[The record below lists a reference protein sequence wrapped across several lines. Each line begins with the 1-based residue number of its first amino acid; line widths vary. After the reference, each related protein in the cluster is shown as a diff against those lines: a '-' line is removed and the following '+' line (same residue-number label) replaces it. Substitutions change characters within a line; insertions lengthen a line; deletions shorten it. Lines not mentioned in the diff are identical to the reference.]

1 MARFWPNFDRKSA
14 GSVELFLAWCTGADF
29 ICSLSTNFGERR
41 WRDTAGISGSSDFAF
56 GRGSGTNFLDDSWD
70 SGILCRG
77 NYKCFASVGLAAV
90 ADFADSLRYIDG
102 YGGEPMN
109 NDNVFD
115 PKNPRAERARLRRT
129 LEKFNVLFGIGLA
142 LGFAGWFY
150 LVLFAHVALGWLLL
164 GVAAILLMLVVWV
177 DRGLKHIPL
186 GKTSNINDLLSG
198 DTMLAMMKTTE
209 IQPLARN
216 LLGETKS
223 GRFLSVRLFLT
234 LGVLDEIFVENQ
246 AEITL
251 TGALETARKVRERV
265 GSKQIGGA
273 DLLVAILEKTSSAEI
288 VLKRH
293 HLDFEDLYACVK
305 WFNYLYNLSK
315 DAKKPIR
322 SGGIARDLNFG
333 YIPTLQHYGQN
344 VSQRISRAARSQL
357 AYTDRNAALEKMVQ
371 IFSGNARQNV
381 ALIGPEGSGRS
392 LVVKAFAEELLD
404 EDSKVPRNL
413 KFRQIFKL
421 DASALLSSAGGERGN
436 LERLLTKIFNEAYAA
451 KNIILYL
458 NDAQL
463 FFREGIGSVDL
474 TNFLMPIIEAGNLRI
489 ILSIEEQEFLQ
500 LSSRKSGVANLFNR
514 VNIAATDEAGTMRVI
529 EDQVTVFEARFN
541 VFYTYLAMKE
551 AYRLGD
557 RYIND
562 RAEPGRALRML
573 EISAEY
579 AEDGIVTE
587 KSVQDAVETSL
598 GVKVKIA
605 GSHDDRE
612 RLLNME
618 DLIHERMVNQK
629 SAVKLVSSALQRA
642 AAGVRNQNR
651 PIGTFL
657 FLGPTGVG
665 KTELAK
671 AISDVY
677 FSGESQII
685 RLDLNEFVESSDVN
699 RLIADGAEDEMS
711 LTAQV
716 LKQPF
721 SIVLL
726 DEIEKAHPQVLT
738 ALLQVLD
745 EGMLRDIKNHEVSF
759 RDTIIVATS
768 NAGADLVRK
777 FVSEGQELAK
787 VKDEITN
794 HLIETGEFRPEFLNR
809 FDEICVFTPL
819 SKEDLLKVADLMIAS
834 TNKTLSTQKISVKL
848 DEEAKK
854 VLVEHG
860 YDPQLGARPMRR
872 IIQKTVENLV
882 AKAILAG
889 EAETGTEIAISAED
903 IKSELA

>member
-1 MARFWPNFDRKSA
+1 
-14 GSVELFLAWCTGADF
+14 
-29 ICSLSTNFGERR
+29 
-41 WRDTAGISGSSDFAF
+41 
-56 GRGSGTNFLDDSWD
+56 
-70 SGILCRG
+70 
-77 NYKCFASVGLAAV
+77 
-90 ADFADSLRYIDG
+90 
-102 YGGEPMN
+102 MN
-109 NDNVFD
+109 NFD
-115 PKNPRAERARLRRT
+115 PKNSRTERARLRRV
-129 LEKFNVLFGIGLA
+129 LEKFNAFFGIGLA
-142 LGFAGWFY
+142 LGFVSWFY
-150 LVLFAHVALGWLLL
+150 LVLFAHNAFGWLFL

-186 GKTSNINDLLSG
+186 GKTDNINDLLSG
-198 DTMLAMMKTTE
+198 DTMLVLMKTTQ
-209 IQPLARN
+209 IPPLAKN
-216 LLGETKS
+216 LLAETKS
-223 GRFLSVRLFLT
+223 GRFLSTRLFLT
-234 LGVLDEIFVENQ
+234 LGVLDEIFQENT
-246 AEITL
+246 AELQLSIIFE
-251 TGALETARKVRERV
+251 AARRVREQA

-273 DLLVAILEKTSSAEI
+273 DLLIAILEQCDSAET

-293 HLDFEDLYACVK
+293 HLDFEDLYACVR

-315 DAKKPIR
+315 NAKKPIR
-322 SGGIARDLNFG
+322 SGGVARDLNFG
-333 YIPTLQHYGQN
+333 YIPTLQHYGRN
-344 VSQRISRAARSQL
+344 ISMRISRAARSQL
-357 AYTDRNAALEKMVQ
+357 AYTDRKAALEKMVQ

-404 EDSKVPRNL
+404 EDSKIPQNL
-413 KFRQIFKL
+413 KFRQIFQL
-421 DASALLSSAGGERGN
+421 DASALLSSAGGTSGG

-451 KNIILYL
+451 KNIIIYL

-463 FFREGIGSVDL
+463 FFKEGMGSVDL

-500 LSSRKSGVANLFNR
+500 LAARKSGVANLFNR
-514 VNIAATDEAGTMRVI
+514 VNIAPTDEAATMRVL
-529 EDQVTVFEARFN
+529 EDQVPNFEARFG
-541 VFYTYLAMKE
+541 VFYTYPAMKE

-579 AEDGIVTE
+579 AEDGIVTMG
-587 KSVQDAVETSL
+587 SVQNAVETSL
-598 GVKVKIA
+598 GVKVKVA
-605 GSHDDRE
+605 GSLDDRE

-629 SAVKLVSSALQRA
+629 NAVKTVSSALQRA

-677 FSGESQII
+677 FSGESEII
-685 RLDLNEFVESSDVN
+685 RLDLNEFVGASDVN

-716 LKQPF
+716 MKQPF

-745 EGMLRDIKNHEVSF
+745 EGMLRDIKNREVSF

-768 NAGADLVRK
+768 NAGADLVRRK
-777 FVSEGQELAK
+777 IAEGEELAQ
-787 VKDEITN
+787 VKDEIMN

-809 FDEICVFTPL
+809 FDEVCVFTPL
-819 SKEDLLKVADLMIAS
+819 SKKDLLKVADLMIAN
-834 TNKTLSTQKISVKL
+834 TNKTLSAQKISVKL
-848 DEEAKK
+848 DDAAKQ
-854 VLVEHG
+854 VLVDHG

-889 EAETGTEIAISAED
+889 KAETGTEVEISAAD
-903 IKSELA
+903 IEAELA

>member
-1 MARFWPNFDRKSA
+1 MNNFDPRNS
-14 GSVELFLAWCTGADF
+14 
-29 ICSLSTNFGERR
+29 
-41 WRDTAGISGSSDFAF
+41 
-56 GRGSGTNFLDDSWD
+56 
-70 SGILCRG
+70 
-77 NYKCFASVGLAAV
+77 
-90 ADFADSLRYIDG
+90 
-102 YGGEPMN
+102 
-109 NDNVFD
+109 
-115 PKNPRAERARLRRT
+115 RAERARLRRA
-129 LEKFNVLFGIGLA
+129 LEKFNALFGIGLA
-142 LGFAGWFY
+142 LGFVGWFY
-150 LVLFAHVALGWLLL
+150 LVLFAHNAFGWLLL
-164 GVAAILLMLVVWV
+164 GIAAILLMLVVWV

-186 GKTSNINDLLSG
+186 GKTDNINDLLSG
-198 DTMLAMMKTTE
+198 DTMLVLIKTTE
-209 IQPLARN
+209 VVPLAKN
-216 LLGETKS
+216 LLAETKS
-223 GRFLSVRLFLT
+223 GRFLSTRLFLT
-234 LGVLDEIFVENQ
+234 LGVLDEIFAENT
-246 AEITL
+246 AELQLPTIFE
-251 TGALETARKVRERV
+251 ASRVVRERA

-273 DLLVAILEKTSSAEI
+273 DLLIAIIEQCDSAEL

-293 HLDFEDLYACVK
+293 HLDFEDLYACVE

-315 DAKKPIR
+315 NAKKPIR
-322 SGGIARDLNFG
+322 SGGVARDLNFG
-333 YIPTLQHYGQN
+333 YIPTLQHYGRN
-344 VSQRISRAARSQL
+344 ISVRISRAARSQL
-357 AYTDRNAALEKMVQ
+357 AYTDRGAALEKMVQ

-404 EDSKVPRNL
+404 EDSKIPQNL
-413 KFRQIFKL
+413 KFRQIFQL
-421 DASALLSSAGGERGN
+421 DASALLSSAGGTSGS

-451 KNIILYL
+451 KNIIIYF

-463 FFREGIGSVDL
+463 FFKEGMGSVDL

-500 LSSRKSGVANLFNR
+500 LSARKSGVANLFNR
-514 VNIAATDEAGTMRVI
+514 VNIAPTDEVATMRVM
-529 EDQVTVFEARFN
+529 EDQVPNFEARFG
-541 VFYTYLAMKE
+541 VFYTYPAMKE

-579 AEDGIVTE
+579 AEDGIVNMN
-587 KSVQDAVETSL
+587 SVQNAVETSL
-598 GVKVKIA
+598 GVKVKVA
-605 GSHDDRE
+605 GSQDDRE

-618 DLIHERMVNQK
+618 DLIHQRMVNQK
-629 SAVKLVSSALQRA
+629 NAVKTVSSALQRA

-677 FSGESQII
+677 FSGESEII
-685 RLDLNEFVESSDVN
+685 RLDLNEFVAAGDVN

-716 LKQPF
+716 MKQPF

-745 EGMLRDIKNHEVSF
+745 EGMLRDIKNREVSF
-759 RDTIIVATS
+759 RDAIIVATS

-777 FVSEGQELAK
+777 KIAAGEELPQ
-787 VKDEITN
+787 VKDEIMN

-809 FDEICVFTPL
+809 FDEVCVFTPL
-819 SKEDLLKVADLMIAS
+819 SKDDLLKVADLMIAS
-834 TNKTLSTQKISVKL
+834 TNKTLSAQKISVKL
-848 DEEAKK
+848 DNAAKQ
-854 VLVEHG
+854 VLVDHG

-889 EAETGTEIAISAED
+889 KAETGTEVEISAAD
-903 IKSELA
+903 IEAELA

>member
-1 MARFWPNFDRKSA
+1 
-14 GSVELFLAWCTGADF
+14 
-29 ICSLSTNFGERR
+29 
-41 WRDTAGISGSSDFAF
+41 
-56 GRGSGTNFLDDSWD
+56 
-70 SGILCRG
+70 
-77 NYKCFASVGLAAV
+77 
-90 ADFADSLRYIDG
+90 
-102 YGGEPMN
+102 MN
-109 NDNVFD
+109 KANTFN
-115 PKNPRAERARLRRT
+115 PKNPRAKRAELRRT
-129 LEKFNVLFGIGLA
+129 LEKFNALLGIGLA
-142 LGFAGWFY
+142 LGFVTWFY
-150 LVLFAHVALGWLLL
+150 LVLFAHSAFGWLFL
-164 GVAAILLMLVVWV
+164 GVAIVLLMLVTWV

-186 GKTSNINDLLSG
+186 GKTDDINDLLSG
-198 DTMLAMMKTTE
+198 DTMLVLMKASD
-209 IQPLARN
+209 IPALAKN
-216 LLGETKS
+216 LLAETKS
-223 GRFLSVRLFLT
+223 GRFLSTRLYLT
-234 LGVLDEIFVENQ
+234 LGVLDEIFAENTTDLQ
-246 AEITL
+246 LSEIFD
-251 TGALETARKVRERV
+251 GARRVREQA

-273 DLLVAILEKTSSAEI
+273 DLLIAILEKCDSSEL

-293 HLDFEDLYACVK
+293 YLEFGDLYACIK
-305 WFNYLYNLSK
+305 WFNYLYSLAK

-333 YIPTLQHYGQN
+333 YIPTLQHYGHN
-344 VSQRISRAARSQL
+344 ISMRVSRAARSQL
-357 AYTDRNAALEKMVQ
+357 AYTDRSAILEKMVQ

-392 LVVKAFAEELLD
+392 LIVRAFAEELLD
-404 EDSKVPRNL
+404 EDSKIPQNL
-413 KFRQIFKL
+413 KFRQIFQL
-421 DASALLSSAGGERGN
+421 DASALLSSAGGESGS

-451 KNIILYL
+451 KNIIIYL

-463 FFREGIGSVDL
+463 FFKDGMGSVDL

-514 VNIAATDEAGTMRVI
+514 VNIAPTDEAGTMRVM
-529 EDQVTVFEARFN
+529 EDQVLNFEARFK

-587 KSVQDAVETSL
+587 NSVRSAVETSL
-598 GVKVKIA
+598 GVKVKVA
-605 GSHDDRE
+605 ATTNDRE

-618 DLIHERMVNQK
+618 DLIHERMINQK
-629 SAVKLVSSALQRA
+629 SAVKTVSSALQRA

-677 FSGESQII
+677 FSGESQIV
-685 RLDLNEFVESSDVN
+685 RLDLNEFVGPNDVN

-716 LKQPF
+716 MKQPF

-726 DEIEKAHPQVLT
+726 DEIEKAHSQVLT

-768 NAGADLVRK
+768 NAGADLVRQK
-777 FVSEGQELAK
+777 IASGEELSK
-787 VKDEITN
+787 VKDEIVN

-819 SKEDLLKVADLMIAS
+819 SKEDLLGVADLMIAS
-834 TNKTLSTQKISVKL
+834 TNKTLSAQKISVKL
-848 DEEAKK
+848 DDAAKQ
-854 VLVEHG
+854 VLVDHG

-889 EAETGTEIAISAED
+889 KAETGTEIEISAAD
-903 IKSELA
+903 IEAELA

>member
-1 MARFWPNFDRKSA
+1 
-14 GSVELFLAWCTGADF
+14 
-29 ICSLSTNFGERR
+29 
-41 WRDTAGISGSSDFAF
+41 
-56 GRGSGTNFLDDSWD
+56 
-70 SGILCRG
+70 
-77 NYKCFASVGLAAV
+77 
-90 ADFADSLRYIDG
+90 
-102 YGGEPMN
+102 MN
-109 NDNVFD
+109 NTFD

-142 LGFAGWFY
+142 GGFVIWFY
-150 LVLFAHVALGWLLL
+150 LVLFAHISLGWIFL
-164 GVAAILLMLVVWV
+164 GVVAILFMLVVWV
-177 DRGLKHIPL
+177 DYGLKHIPL
-186 GKTSNINDLLSG
+186 GKTDNINDLLSG
-198 DTMLAMMKTTE
+198 DTMLALMKTAE
-209 IQPLARN
+209 IPELAKN
-216 LLGETKS
+216 LLSETKS
-223 GRFLSVRLFLT
+223 GYFLSTRLYLT
-234 LGVLDEIFVENQ
+234 LGVLDEIFSENT
-246 AEITL
+246 AEL
-251 TGALETARKVRERV
+251 RLEEILAASRTVREQA
-265 GSKQIGGA
+265 GSKQISGA
-273 DLLVAILEKTSSAEI
+273 DLLVAIIESCDSQET

-293 HLDFEDLYACVK
+293 HLEINDLYDCIR

-333 YIPTLQHYGQN
+333 YIPTLQHYGRN
-344 VSQRISRAARSQL
+344 ISNYVSRAARSQL
-357 AYTDRNAALEKMVQ
+357 AYTERSDALEKMVQ

-404 EDSKVPRNL
+404 EDSKIPHNL
-413 KFRQIFKL
+413 KYRQIFQL
-421 DASALLSSAGGERGN
+421 DASALLSSAGGESGG

-451 KNIILYL
+451 KNIIIYL

-463 FFREGIGSVDL
+463 FFKEGVGSVDL
-474 TNFLMPIIEAGNLRI
+474 TSFLMPIIEAGSLRI

-514 VNIAATDEAGTMRVI
+514 INVAPTDEAGTMRVM
-529 EDQVTVFEARFN
+529 EDQVAAFENRFK
-541 VFYTYLAMKE
+541 VFYTYLAIKE

-579 AEDGIVTE
+579 ADDGIVTE
-587 KSVQDAVETSL
+587 NSVRNAVETNL
-598 GVKVKIA
+598 GVKVKVA
-605 GSHDDRE
+605 ESTNDRE
-612 RLLNME
+612 KLLNME
-618 DLIHERMVNQK
+618 ELIHQRMVNQN
-629 SAVKLVSSALQRA
+629 SAVKTVSSALQRA

-651 PIGTFL
+651 PIGAFL

-685 RLDLNEFVESSDVN
+685 RLDLNEFVGPDDVN
-699 RLIADGAEDEMS
+699 RLIADGSEDEMS

-716 LKQPF
+716 MKQPF

-745 EGMLRDIKNHEVSF
+745 EGVLRDVKNHEVSF

-768 NAGADLVRK
+768 NAGADLVRQYID
-777 FVSEGQELAK
+777 EGQELAK

-819 SKEDLLKVADLMIAS
+819 SKEDLLKVVDLMIAG
-834 TNKTLSTQKISVKL
+834 TNKTLSQQKISVKL
-848 DEEAKK
+848 DDAAKQ
-854 VLVEHG
+854 VLVDHG

-889 EAETGTEIAISAED
+889 EAGTGAEIEISAAD
-903 IKSELA
+903 IEAELA

>member
-1 MARFWPNFDRKSA
+1 
-14 GSVELFLAWCTGADF
+14 
-29 ICSLSTNFGERR
+29 
-41 WRDTAGISGSSDFAF
+41 
-56 GRGSGTNFLDDSWD
+56 
-70 SGILCRG
+70 
-77 NYKCFASVGLAAV
+77 
-90 ADFADSLRYIDG
+90 
-102 YGGEPMN
+102 MN
-109 NDNVFD
+109 NFN

-129 LEKFNVLFGIGLA
+129 LEKFNALFGTGLA

-150 LVLFAHVALGWLLL
+150 LVLFAHLSIGWLLL
-164 GVAAILLMLVVWV
+164 GVAAVLLMLVVWV

-186 GKTSNINDLLSG
+186 GKTDDINDLLSG
-198 DTMLAMMKTTE
+198 DTMLVLMKTTE
-209 IQPLARN
+209 IPALAKN
-216 LLGETKS
+216 LLSETKS
-223 GRFLSVRLFLT
+223 GRFLGTRLGLNY
-234 LGVLDEIFVENQ
+234 GILDEIF
-246 AEITL
+246 ASS
-251 TGALETARKVRERV
+251 ALSGGSVGGEPGLSEAFQKARSVREQA

-273 DLLVAILEKTSSAEI
+273 DLLIALIECQEGFES

-293 HLDFEDLYACVK
+293 QLEIADFYACAK
-305 WFNYLYNLSK
+305 WFNYLYNLAK

-333 YIPTLQHYGQN
+333 YIPTLQHYGRN
-344 VSQRISRAARSQL
+344 ISTNISRAARSQL
-357 AYTDRNAALEKMVQ
+357 AYTDRGAALEKMLQ

-404 EDSKVPRNL
+404 EDSKIPQNL
-413 KFRQIFKL
+413 KFRQIFQL
-421 DASALLSSAGGERGN
+421 DASALLSSTSGASGD

-451 KNIILYL
+451 KNIIIYL

-463 FFREGIGSVDL
+463 FFKDGMGSVDL

-514 VNIAATDEAGTMRVI
+514 VNIAPTDESGTLRVM
-529 EDQVTVFEARFN
+529 EDQVPNFEARFN
-541 VFYTYLAMKE
+541 VFYTYPAMKE

-562 RAEPGRALRML
+562 RSEPGRALRML

-579 AEDGIVTE
+579 AEDGVVTE
-587 KSVQDAVETSL
+587 NSVKSAIESSL
-598 GVKVKIA
+598 GVKVKVA
-605 GSHDDRE
+605 STTDDRE

-629 SAVKLVSSALQRA
+629 SAVKTVSSALQRA

-685 RLDLNEFVESSDVN
+685 RLDLNEFVGPNDVN

-716 LKQPF
+716 MKQPF

-745 EGMLRDIKNHEVSF
+745 EGTLRDIKNHEVSF

-768 NAGADLVRK
+768 NAGADLVRQK
-777 FVSEGQELAK
+777 IASGEELSR

-834 TNKTLSTQKISVKL
+834 TNKTLSAQKISVKL
-848 DEEAKK
+848 DDTAKQ
-854 VLVEHG
+854 VLVDHG

-889 EAETGTEIAISAED
+889 KAESGSEIEISAADIEAE
-903 IKSELA
+903 LA

>member
-1 MARFWPNFDRKSA
+1 MKNENTFNPKS
-14 GSVELFLAWCTGADF
+14 S
-29 ICSLSTNFGERR
+29 
-41 WRDTAGISGSSDFAF
+41 
-56 GRGSGTNFLDDSWD
+56 
-70 SGILCRG
+70 
-77 NYKCFASVGLAAV
+77 
-90 ADFADSLRYIDG
+90 
-102 YGGEPMN
+102 
-109 NDNVFD
+109 
-115 PKNPRAERARLRRT
+115 RAERARLRRT
-129 LEKFNVLFGIGLA
+129 LERFNALFGIGMA
-142 LGFAGWFY
+142 VGFALWFY
-150 LVLFAHVALGWLLL
+150 LVLFAHIALGWILL
-164 GVAAILLMLVVWV
+164 GVALILMMLVIWV
-177 DRGLKHIPL
+177 DYGLKHIPL
-186 GKTSNINDLLSG
+186 GKTNDINNLLSG
-198 DTMLAMMKTTE
+198 DTMLALMKTTE
-209 IQPLARN
+209 IPTLAQN
-216 LLGETKS
+216 LLAGTKS
-223 GRFLSVRLFLT
+223 GRFLSMRLYLT
-234 LGVLDEIFVENQ
+234 PPVLEKIFVNNT
-246 AEITL
+246 AEL
-251 TGALETARKVRERV
+251 NLSEVFETARTVRERA

-273 DLLVAILEKTSSAEI
+273 DLLVAIIEHCDSVETILKQQHLEM
-288 VLKRH
+288 
-293 HLDFEDLYACVK
+293 DDLLACIK
-305 WFNYLYNLSK
+305 WFNYVYNLAK

-333 YIPTLQHYGQN
+333 YIPTLQHYGRN
-344 VSQRISRAARSQL
+344 ISMRISRDARSQL
-357 AYTDRNAALEKMVQ
+357 AYTERGAALEKMVQ

-404 EDSKVPRNL
+404 EDSKLPANL
-413 KFRQIFKL
+413 KYRQIFQL
-421 DASALLSSAGGERGN
+421 DASALLSSAGGERGD
-436 LERLLTKIFNEAYAA
+436 LEKLLTKIFNEAYAA
-451 KNIILYL
+451 KNIIIYL

-463 FFREGIGSVDL
+463 FFKEGMGSVDL

-500 LSSRKSGVANLFNR
+500 LSARKSGVANLFNR
-514 VNIAATDEAGTMRVI
+514 VNIAPTDEAGTMRVM
-529 EDQVTVFEARFN
+529 EDQVTNFEARFK

-579 AEDGIVTE
+579 AENKIVTPD
-587 KSVQDAVETSL
+587 SARNAVETSL
-598 GVKVKIA
+598 GVKVKVA
-605 GSHDDRE
+605 SSTDDRE

-618 DLIHERMVNQK
+618 ELIHRRMINQN
-629 SAVKLVSSALQRA
+629 SAVKTVSSALQRS

-671 AISDVY
+671 AISEVY
-677 FSGESQII
+677 FNGESHII
-685 RLDLNEFVESSDVN
+685 RLDLNEFVGPNDVN

-768 NAGADLVRK
+768 NAGADLIRK
-777 FVSEGQELAK
+777 YISEGQELVK
-787 VKDEITN
+787 VKDKITN

-809 FDEICVFTPL
+809 FDEICIFTPL

-834 TNKTLSTQKISVKL
+834 TNKTLNAQKISVKL
-848 DEEAKK
+848 DEDAKK
-854 VLVEHG
+854 LLVEHG

-889 EAETGTEIAISAED
+889 KAEAGTKIEISAADIEAEPA
-903 IKSELA
+903 